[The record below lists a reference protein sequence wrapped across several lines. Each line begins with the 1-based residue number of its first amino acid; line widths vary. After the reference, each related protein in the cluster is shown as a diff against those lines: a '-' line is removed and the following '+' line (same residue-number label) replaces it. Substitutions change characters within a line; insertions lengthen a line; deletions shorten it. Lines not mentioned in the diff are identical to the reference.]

1 MFRDEVEIE
10 VQAGRGGDGL
20 VSFRRE
26 KHVPRGGPDGGDGG
40 RGGSVILLAVSD
52 QNSLLEVGRSPR
64 YSARNGQPGG
74 PSLKSGRDGEDLIL
88 RLPVGTQVLD
98 AERGNLLRDLAR
110 EGDRVEIA
118 LGGAGGLGNARFASA
133 VRQTP
138 RISTPGAEGER
149 RRVLLVLKLFAELG
163 LVGLPNAGKSTFLSR
178 VTAATPKI
186 AAYPFTTLAPQVGIA
201 RVGEYDTLVIAD
213 LPGLIEG
220 AAEGHGLGDRFLKHV
235 ERCGALLH
243 LVDVSDGADMEPL
256 EAWRVV
262 EGELARSASPL
273 ADKPRLVA
281 ASKCEGL
288 QAHERA
294 AELERALGRP
304 VLRLSAVEGRGLGE
318 VLEAARR
325 LVRGDA
331 GSAGPGGVSRGE
343 TGP

>member
-10 VQAGRGGDGL
+10 VHAGRGGDGL

-64 YSARNGQPGG
+64 YAARNGQPGG
-74 PSLKSGRDGEDLIL
+74 TSLKSGRDGEDLTL
-88 RLPVGTQVLD
+88 RLPIGTQVLD

-110 EGDRVEIA
+110 EGDAVVIA

-138 RISTPGAEGER
+138 RISTPGSEGEH
-149 RRVLLVLKLFAELG
+149 RRVRLVLKLFAELG

-186 AAYPFTTLAPQVGIA
+186 AAYPFTTLVPQVGIA
-201 RVGEYDTLVIAD
+201 RVGDHDTLVIAD

-235 ERCGALLH
+235 ERCGALLQ
-243 LVDVSDGADMEPL
+243 LVDVSDGADVEPL
-256 EAWRVV
+256 EAWRVIDR
-262 EGELARSASPL
+262 ELARSAAQL
-273 ADKPRLVA
+273 AAKPRLIA
-281 ASKCEGL
+281 ASKCEGPE
-288 QAHERA
+288 AEERA
-294 AELERALGRP
+294 AALERELGRR
-304 VLRLSAVEGRGLGE
+304 VLRLSAVEGRGLSE
-318 VLEAARR
+318 VLGEAQR
-325 LVRGDA
+325 LVRGA
-331 GSAGPGGVSRGE
+331 GSAASLPLA
-343 TGP
+343 

>member
-52 QNSLLEVGRSPR
+52 QNSLLEIGRSPR
-64 YSARNGQPGG
+64 YAARNGQPGG
-74 PSLKSGRDGEDLIL
+74 PSNKSGRDGEDLVL
-88 RLPVGTQVLD
+88 RLPVGTQIFD

-110 EGDRVEIA
+110 EGERVEIA
-118 LGGAGGLGNARFASA
+118 LGGQGGRGNAQFASA

-138 RISTPGAEGER
+138 RICTPGAEGER
-149 RRVLLVLKLFAELG
+149 RQVRLVLKLFAELG

-186 AAYPFTTLAPQVGIA
+186 AAYPFTTLVPQVGIA
-201 RVGEYDTLVIAD
+201 RVGDHDTLCIAD

-220 AAEGHGLGDRFLKHV
+220 AAQGHGLGDRFLKHV
-235 ERCGALLH
+235 ERCGALLQ
-243 LVDVSDGADMEPL
+243 LVDVSDGAELEPL
-256 EAWRVV
+256 EAWHVV
-262 EGELARSASPL
+262 DRELRASAADL
-273 ADKPRLVA
+273 ASKPRLVA
-281 ASKCEGL
+281 ASKCEGA
-288 QAHERA
+288 QAEERA
-294 AELERALGRP
+294 AQLEHALERP
-304 VLRLSAVEGRGLGE
+304 VLRLSAVQGRGLDE

-325 LVRGDA
+325 LIRQA
-331 GSAGPGGVSRGE
+331 PIARTP
-343 TGP
+343 PA